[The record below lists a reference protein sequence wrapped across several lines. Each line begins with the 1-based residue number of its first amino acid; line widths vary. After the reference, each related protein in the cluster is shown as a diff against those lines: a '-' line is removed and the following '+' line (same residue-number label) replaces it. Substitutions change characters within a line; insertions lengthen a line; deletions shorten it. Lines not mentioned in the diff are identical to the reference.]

1 MPFSCKITPTG
12 ESTVFKELIVAFLIP
27 ILILGGLLLIPA
39 LMYNTLIGK
48 RNQIHNIFGTMDA
61 LLKKRWDLIPNL
73 VSTVKGYADHE
84 RGLFEAVTEARAQAQ
99 KGQLS
104 EDQSVGLE
112 NSFMQLLGVVR
123 ATVENYPDL
132 KASDNF
138 MHLQRTLNELEE
150 QISAARRAYNASV
163 TDYNNSVQMFPTN
176 IIAGM
181 FNFKEKTLFQIEATE
196 RENPQV
202 GNLL

>member
-1 MPFSCKITPTG
+1 MQG
-12 ESTVFKELIVAFLIP
+12 LIVIAVVLGVIFIIP
-27 ILILGGLLLIPA
+27 IA
-39 LMYNTLIGK
+39 MYNSLVGK
-48 RNQIHNIFGTMDA
+48 RNQVHNIFSTMDA
-61 LLKKRWDLIPNL
+61 MLKKRWDLIPNL

-84 RGLFEAVTEARAQAQ
+84 RGLFEAVTEARAKAQ
-99 KGQLS
+99 SGQLN
-104 EDQSVGLE
+104 ENQKVGLE

-150 QISAARRAYNASV
+150 QISAARRAYNAAV

-181 FNFKEKTLFQIEATE
+181 FNFQLKELFQIEATE
-196 RENPQV
+196 RQNPEV
-202 GNLL
+202 GKLL

>member
-1 MPFSCKITPTG
+1 MVFQKAIFKEFSMPFI
-12 ESTVFKELIVAFLIP
+12 VLLVVLII
-27 ILILGGLLLIPA
+27 GLLIPVM
-39 LMYNTLIGK
+39 MYNTLVGK
-48 RNQIHNIFGTMDA
+48 RNQIRNIFGTMDA

-84 RGLFEAVTEARAQAQ
+84 RGLFETVTKARTLAQQ
-99 KGQLS
+99 GQLS
-104 EDQSVGLE
+104 QDQQVGLE

-123 ATVENYPDL
+123 ATVENYPNL

-181 FNFKEKTLFQIEATE
+181 FNFREKTLFQIDAGE
-196 RENPQV
+196 RENPEV
-202 GNLL
+202 GKLL

>member
-1 MPFSCKITPTG
+1 MPCFIII
-12 ESTVFKELIVAFLIP
+12 LIVVVIV
-27 ILILGGLLLIPA
+27 LLIPVV
-39 LMYNTLIGK
+39 MYNTLVGK

-84 RGLFEAVTEARAQAQ
+84 RQLFENVTQARAQAQ
-99 KGQLS
+99 QGQLS
-104 EDQSVGLE
+104 EDQQVGLE

-176 IIAGM
+176 IIAQM
-181 FNFKEKTLFQIEATE
+181 FNFREKTLFQIPADQ

>member
-1 MPFSCKITPTG
+1 MPCI
-12 ESTVFKELIVAFLIP
+12 VLIVVLVIGLFIP
-27 ILILGGLLLIPA
+27 VM
-39 LMYNTLIGK
+39 MYNTLVGK

-84 RGLFEAVTEARAQAQ
+84 RGLFEAVTEARSKAQ
-99 KGQLS
+99 KGQLN
-104 EDQSVGLE
+104 EDQQVGLE
-112 NSFMQLLGVVR
+112 NSFMQLLGVVQ

-176 IIAGM
+176 IVAGM
-181 FNFKEKTLFQIEATE
+181 FNFKEKTLFQIKAGE
-196 RENPQV
+196 RENPKV
-202 GNLL
+202 GKLL

>member
-1 MPFSCKITPTG
+1 M
-12 ESTVFKELIVAFLIP
+12 AFLIP
-27 ILILGGLLLIPA
+27 ILILGGLLLIPV
-39 LMYNTLIGK
+39 LMYNTLVGK
-48 RNQIHNIFGTMDA
+48 RNQIHNIFATMDA

-73 VSTVKGYADHE
+73 VETVKGYADHE
-84 RGLFEAVTEARAQAQ
+84 RGLFEAVTEARSRAQQ
-99 KGQLS
+99 GKLS
-104 EDQSVGLE
+104 EDQSVGME

-132 KASDNF
+132 QASDNF

-181 FNFKEKTLFQIEATE
+181 FNFKEKTLFQIKAAE
-196 RENPQV
+196 RENPDIQK
-202 GNLL
+202 LL

>member
-1 MPFSCKITPTG
+1 MP
-12 ESTVFKELIVAFLIP
+12 LIVLIV
-27 ILILGGLLLIPA
+27 ILFVPVLTLII
-39 LMYNTLIGK
+39 MYNSLISK
-48 RNQIHNIFGTMDA
+48 RNQVHNVFATMDA
-61 LLKKRWDLIPNL
+61 ILKKRWDLIPNL

-84 RGLFEAVTEARAQAQ
+84 RGLFEAVTEARTKAQ

-104 EDQSVGLE
+104 EDQQVGLE

-150 QISAARRAYNASV
+150 QISAARRAYNATV
-163 TDYNNSVQMFPTN
+163 TDFNTAIQVFPTN
-176 IIAGM
+176 IVASM
-181 FNFKEKTLFQIEATE
+181 FNFTQKSLFQIDTTE
-196 RENPQV
+196 RDNPNV
-202 GNLL
+202 GTLL

>member
-1 MPFSCKITPTG
+1 M
-12 ESTVFKELIVAFLIP
+12 AFLIP
-27 ILILGGLLLIPA
+27 ILILGGLLLIPV

-61 LLKKRWDLIPNL
+61 MLKKRWDLIPNL
-73 VSTVKGYADHE
+73 VSTVTGYADHE
-84 RGLFEAVTEARAQAQ
+84 RGLFEAVTEARSRAQAG
-99 KGQLS
+99 KMND
-104 EDQSVGLE
+104 DQMVGME

-138 MHLQRTLNELEE
+138 MHLQQTLNELEE

-181 FNFKEKTLFQIEATE
+181 FSFKEKTLFQIDATE
-196 RENPQV
+196 RENPEV

>member
-1 MPFSCKITPTG
+1 MPITILIAVLV
-12 ESTVFKELIVAFLIP
+12 VFLIVCVV
-27 ILILGGLLLIPA
+27 
-39 LMYNTLIGK
+39 MYNTLVRK

-61 LLKKRWDLIPNL
+61 MLKKRWDLIPNL
-73 VSTVKGYADHE
+73 VSIVKGYADHE
-84 RGLFEAVTEARAQAQ
+84 RQLFENITQARAQAQ
-99 KGQLS
+99 QGQLN
-104 EDQSVGLE
+104 EDQQVGLE
-112 NSFMQLLGVVR
+112 NSFMQMLGVVR

-181 FNFKEKTLFQIEATE
+181 FTFKEKTLFQIEATE

-202 GNLL
+202 ANLL

>member
-1 MPFSCKITPTG
+1 M
-12 ESTVFKELIVAFLIP
+12 AFLIP
-27 ILILGGLLLIPA
+27 ILILGGLLLIPV
-39 LMYNTLIGK
+39 LMYNTLVGK
-48 RNQIHNIFGTMDA
+48 RNQIHNIFATMDA

-73 VSTVKGYADHE
+73 VSTVTGYADHE
-84 RGLFEAVTEARAQAQ
+84 RGLFEAVTEARSKAQQ
-99 KGQLS
+99 GQLN

-163 TDYNNSVQMFPTN
+163 TDYNNSVQMFP
-176 IIAGM
+176 
-181 FNFKEKTLFQIEATE
+181 
-196 RENPQV
+196 
-202 GNLL
+202 

>member
-1 MPFSCKITPTG
+1 M
-12 ESTVFKELIVAFLIP
+12 AFLIP
-27 ILILGGLLLIPA
+27 ILILGALLLIPV
-39 LMYNTLIGK
+39 LMYNTLVGK
-48 RNQIHNIFGTMDA
+48 RNQIHNIFATMDA
-61 LLKKRWDLIPNL
+61 MLKKRWDLIPNL
-73 VSTVKGYADHE
+73 VETVKGYADHE
-84 RGLFEAVTEARAQAQ
+84 RGLFEAVTEARSKAQQ
-99 KGQLS
+99 GKLS
-104 EDQSVGLE
+104 EDQSVGME

-176 IIAGM
+176 IIAAM
-181 FNFKEKTLFQIEATE
+181 FNFKEKTLFQIESAE
-196 RENPQV
+196 RENPEV
-202 GNLL
+202 CKLL

>member
-1 MPFSCKITPTG
+1 MP
-12 ESTVFKELIVAFLIP
+12 LIVLIGVLV
-27 ILILGGLLLIPA
+27 IGLLIPVM
-39 LMYNTLIGK
+39 MYNTLVGK

-84 RGLFEAVTEARAQAQ
+84 RGLFEAVTNARAQAQ
-99 KGQLS
+99 QGQLS
-104 EDQSVGLE
+104 EDQQVGLE

-181 FNFKEKTLFQIEATE
+181 FNFKEKELFQIEAGQ
-196 RENPQV
+196 RENVEV
-202 GNLL
+202 GKLL

>member
-1 MPFSCKITPTG
+1 M
-12 ESTVFKELIVAFLIP
+12 AFLIP
-27 ILILGGLLLIPA
+27 ILILGGLLLVPV
-39 LMYNTLIGK
+39 LMYNTLVGK

-61 LLKKRWDLIPNL
+61 MLKKRWDLIPNL

-181 FNFKEKTLFQIEATE
+181 FNFKEKPLFQIQATE

>member
-1 MPFSCKITPTG
+1 MPDFIILG
-12 ESTVFKELIVAFLIP
+12 IIFGVVLMIP
-27 ILILGGLLLIPA
+27 IG
-39 LMYNTLIGK
+39 MYNSLVGK
-48 RNQIHNIFGTMDA
+48 RNQVRNIFGTMDA
-61 LLKKRWDLIPNL
+61 MLKKRWDLIPNL
-73 VSTVKGYADHE
+73 VSTVQGYADHE
-84 RGLFEAVTEARAQAQ
+84 RGLFEAVTEARAKAQ
-99 KGQLS
+99 SGQLD
-104 EDQSVGLE
+104 ENQKVGLE

-132 KASDNF
+132 KASDQF

-181 FNFKEKTLFQIEATE
+181 FNFTEKTLFQIDAGQ
-196 RENPQV
+196 RDNPQV
-202 GNLL
+202 EKLL

>member
-1 MPFSCKITPTG
+1 M
-12 ESTVFKELIVAFLIP
+12 AFLIP
-27 ILILGGLLLIPA
+27 ILILGGLLLIPV
-39 LMYNTLIGK
+39 LMYNTLVGK

-84 RGLFEAVTEARAQAQ
+84 RELFEAVTAARTQAQ
-99 KGQLS
+99 KGQLN

-181 FNFKEKTLFQIEATE
+181 FNFTEKPLFRIEAGQ
-196 RENPQV
+196 RQNPEVQK
-202 GNLL
+202 LL

>member
-1 MPFSCKITPTG
+1 MSGLI
-12 ESTVFKELIVAFLIP
+12 IVAVILGVILIIP
-27 ILILGGLLLIPA
+27 IA
-39 LMYNTLIGK
+39 MYNTLVGK
-48 RNQIHNIFGTMDA
+48 RNQVHNIFGTMDA
-61 LLKKRWDLIPNL
+61 MLKKRWDLIPNL

-84 RGLFEAVTEARAQAQ
+84 RQLFEKVTEARAKAQA
-99 KGQLS
+99 GQLN
-104 EDQSVGLE
+104 DNQKVGLE

-123 ATVENYPDL
+123 ATVENYPEL

-181 FNFKEKTLFQIEATE
+181 FNFKLMTLFQIEANE
-196 RENPQV
+196 RENPEV
-202 GNLL
+202 KNML

>member
-1 MPFSCKITPTG
+1 MPF
-12 ESTVFKELIVAFLIP
+12 
-27 ILILGGLLLIPA
+27 LILAVVLGVGLLVPV
-39 LMYNTLIGK
+39 LMYNTLVGK
-48 RNQIHNIFGTMDA
+48 RNQIRNIFGTMDA

-84 RGLFEAVTEARAQAQ
+84 RQLFENITQTRAQAQ
-99 KGQLS
+99 QGRLS
-104 EDQSVGLE
+104 QDQQVGLE

-123 ATVENYPDL
+123 ATVENYPNL

-181 FNFKEKTLFQIEATE
+181 FNFKEKTLFQIEAGE
-196 RENPQV
+196 RKNPEI
-202 GNLL
+202 GKLL

>member
-1 MPFSCKITPTG
+1 MVCQKVI
-12 ESTVFKELIVAFLIP
+12 FKEFAMPCIVLIVVLVIGLFIP
-27 ILILGGLLLIPA
+27 VM
-39 LMYNTLIGK
+39 MYNTLVGK

-84 RGLFEAVTEARAQAQ
+84 RGLFEAVTEARSKAQ
-99 KGQLS
+99 KGQLN
-104 EDQSVGLE
+104 EDQQVGLE
-112 NSFMQLLGVVR
+112 NSFMQLLGVVQ

-181 FNFKEKTLFQIEATE
+181 FNFKEKTLFQIKAGE
-196 RENPQV
+196 RENPKV
-202 GNLL
+202 GKLL

>member
-1 MPFSCKITPTG
+1 MRQKEISMPG
-12 ESTVFKELIVAFLIP
+12 LIIVGVIFLFI
-27 ILILGGLLLIPA
+27 LLIPV
-39 LMYNTLIGK
+39 LMYNTLVGK
-48 RNQIHNIFGTMDA
+48 RNQVHNIFGTMDA
-61 LLKKRWDLIPNL
+61 MLKKRWDLIPNL

-84 RGLFEAVTEARAQAQ
+84 RGLFEAVTEARAKAQ
-99 KGQLS
+99 SGQL
-104 EDQSVGLE
+104 DNNQKVGLE

-123 ATVENYPDL
+123 ATVENYPQL

-181 FNFKEKTLFQIEATE
+181 FNFKEMTLFQIDPNE
-196 RENPQV
+196 RENPEV
-202 GNLL
+202 GKLL

>member
-1 MPFSCKITPTG
+1 M
-12 ESTVFKELIVAFLIP
+12 AFLIL
-27 ILILGGLLLIPA
+27 IIILGGLLLIPVM
-39 LMYNTLIGK
+39 MYNTLVGK

-84 RGLFEAVTEARAQAQ
+84 RGLFEAVTEARSKAQ
-99 KGQLS
+99 KGQLNQ
-104 EDQSVGLE
+104 DQSVGLE

-132 KASDNF
+132 KASDSF

-181 FNFKEKTLFQIEATE
+181 FNFKEKTLFQIEAAE
-196 RENPQV
+196 RENPEI
-202 GNLL
+202 GKLL

>member
-1 MPFSCKITPTG
+1 M
-12 ESTVFKELIVAFLIP
+12 AFLIL
-27 ILILGGLLLIPA
+27 ILILGGLLLVPV
-39 LMYNTLIGK
+39 LMYNTLVGK

-61 LLKKRWDLIPNL
+61 MLKKRWDLIPSL

-84 RGLFEAVTEARAQAQ
+84 RGLFEAVTEARSKAQ
-99 KGQLS
+99 KGQLN

-181 FNFKEKTLFQIEATE
+181 FNFREKALFQIETTE

>member
-1 MPFSCKITPTG
+1 MPCI
-12 ESTVFKELIVAFLIP
+12 VLIVVLVIGLFIP
-27 ILILGGLLLIPA
+27 VM
-39 LMYNTLIGK
+39 MYNTLVGK

-73 VSTVKGYADHE
+73 VSTVKGYANHE
-84 RGLFEAVTEARAQAQ
+84 RGLFEAVTEARSKAQQ
-99 KGQLS
+99 GQLN
-104 EDQSVGLE
+104 EDQQVGLE
-112 NSFMQLLGVVR
+112 NSFMQLLGVVQ

-163 TDYNNSVQMFPTN
+163 TDYNNSVQMVPTN

-181 FNFKEKTLFQIEATE
+181 FNFKEKTLFQIKAGE
-196 RENPQV
+196 RENPKV
-202 GNLL
+202 GKLL

>member
-1 MPFSCKITPTG
+1 MP
-12 ESTVFKELIVAFLIP
+12 LIVLVI
-27 ILILGGLLLIPA
+27 ILVGLLLVPV
-39 LMYNTLIGK
+39 LMYNTLVGK

-61 LLKKRWDLIPNL
+61 MLKKRWDLIPNL
-73 VSTVKGYADHE
+73 VETVKGYADHE
-84 RGLFEAVTEARAQAQ
+84 RGLFEAVTRARAQAQ
-99 KGQLS
+99 RGHLNQ
-104 EDQSVGLE
+104 DQQVGLE

-132 KASDNF
+132 KASDHF

-181 FNFKEKTLFQIEATE
+181 FGFKEKTLFQIQAGE
-196 RENPQV
+196 RENPEV
-202 GNLL
+202 GTLL

>member
-1 MPFSCKITPTG
+1 MPGII
-12 ESTVFKELIVAFLIP
+12 VMAVLIGFLLVP
-27 ILILGGLLLIPA
+27 I
-39 LMYNTLIGK
+39 LMYNTLVGK
-48 RNQIHNIFGTMDA
+48 RNQIRNIFGTMDA

-84 RGLFEAVTEARAQAQ
+84 RGLFEAVTEARSKAQ
-99 KGQLS
+99 KGQLN
-104 EDQSVGLE
+104 EDQQVGLE

-181 FNFKEKTLFQIEATE
+181 FNFTEKPLFQIDAGE
-196 RENPQV
+196 RENPEV
-202 GNLL
+202 SKLL

>member
-1 MPFSCKITPTG
+1 MPLII
-12 ESTVFKELIVAFLIP
+12 LIVVLFI
-27 ILILGGLLLIPA
+27 GLLIPVM
-39 LMYNTLIGK
+39 MYNTLVGK

-84 RGLFEAVTEARAQAQ
+84 RGLFEAVTEARSKAQQ
-99 KGQLS
+99 GQLS
-104 EDQSVGLE
+104 EDQQVGLE

-123 ATVENYPDL
+123 ATVENYPNL

-181 FNFKEKTLFQIEATE
+181 FNFEEKTLFQIEADE
-196 RENPQV
+196 RENPEV
-202 GNLL
+202 GKLL

>member
-1 MPFSCKITPTG
+1 
-12 ESTVFKELIVAFLIP
+12 
-27 ILILGGLLLIPA
+27 
-39 LMYNTLIGK
+39 
-48 RNQIHNIFGTMDA
+48 
-61 LLKKRWDLIPNL
+61 
-73 VSTVKGYADHE
+73 VKGYADHE
-84 RGLFEAVTEARAQAQ
+84 RGLFDDVTEARAQAQ
-99 KGQLS
+99 KGQIN
-104 EDQSVGLE
+104 EDQQVGLE

-181 FNFKEKTLFQIEATE
+181 FNFKEKTLFQIEAAE
-196 RENPQV
+196 RENPEV
-202 GNLL
+202 CKLL

>member
-1 MPFSCKITPTG
+1 M
-12 ESTVFKELIVAFLIP
+12 AFLIP
-27 ILILGGLLLIPA
+27 ILILGALLLIPV
-39 LMYNTLIGK
+39 LMYNTLVGK
-48 RNQIHNIFGTMDA
+48 RNQIHNIFATMDA
-61 LLKKRWDLIPNL
+61 MLKKRWDLIPNL
-73 VSTVKGYADHE
+73 VETVKGYADHE
-84 RGLFEAVTEARAQAQ
+84 RGLFEAVTEARSKAQQ
-99 KGQLS
+99 GKLS
-104 EDQSVGLE
+104 EDQSVGME

-176 IIAGM
+176 IIAAM
-181 FNFKEKTLFQIEATE
+181 FNFKEKTLFQIEAAE
-196 RENPQV
+196 RENPEV

>member
-1 MPFSCKITPTG
+1 MPGLIMVG
-12 ESTVFKELIVAFLIP
+12 VVLLVGLIVP
-27 ILILGGLLLIPA
+27 IA
-39 LMYNTLIGK
+39 MYNTLVGK
-48 RNQIHNIFGTMDA
+48 RNQIENIFGTMDVM
-61 LLKKRWDLIPNL
+61 LKKRWDLIPNL

-84 RGLFEAVTEARAQAQ
+84 RGLFESITEARSKVMAGAAGSEQ
-99 KGQLS
+99 K
-104 EDQSVGLE
+104 VGLE

-163 TDYNNSVQMFPTN
+163 TDYNNSVEMFPTN

-181 FNFKEKTLFQIEATE
+181 FNFQRRTLFEIKAGE
-196 RENPQV
+196 RENPDV
-202 GNLL
+202 GGLL